1 MNKNDILIEV
11 FSELKNQILENDNPN
26 QQVIDYKE
34 PNQLKEIFKNNFEN
48 GSDDD
53 NLLKNIK
60 NYIKYS
66 VKTSAKQFHN
76 QLFAGTNLPSL
87 LGELTSV
94 VMNASN
100 YTYEVSPI
108 GTLMETELLEKMA
121 KKVGYEKSSG
131 TFLTGGSNG
140 NLVAL
145 LCARQKYFKQ
155 VKIEGLYNL
164 PKLTLFANEKSHY
177 SFEKA
182 ANISGLGIDS
192 VIYIK
197 SDNQGEMICED
208 LELKIKESIN
218 RGEKPFFVAATVCTT
233 EYGSFDPIKEINS
246 ICKKYD
252 LWFHIDGAWGG
263 SILLSDK
270 YKSLLSGSELSD
282 SFVWDPHK
290 MMNIPL
296 ICSVFLT
303 KHKGLLEETVSTNR
317 ADYIFHEHELM
328 EYDLGRFS
336 LQCGRRVDAFKLW
349 LAWNYYGDKGWN
361 EIINKQFEIAEE
373 VTNYIKS
380 QEDLE
385 LVVEPRS
392 ININFRTKSKLDV
405 DLDKFN
411 LAIREKMR
419 LDGSSLCNYT
429 KINNKLVFRLI
440 INNPEKSFEDYKI
453 FFLNLRNAKN
463 EIEKSLKI
471 NAK

>member
-1 MNKNDILIEV
+1 MNKNEILDVV
-11 FSELKNQILENDNPN
+11 FSELKNQILENDNPE
-26 QQVIDYKE
+26 QQVLDYKE
-34 PNQLKEIFKNNFEN
+34 PNELKEIFKNSFID
-48 GSDDD
+48 GSDDSK
-53 NLLKNIK
+53 LIENIR

-108 GTLMETELLEKMA
+108 GALMETELIDKMA
-121 KKVGYEKSSG
+121 EKIGYKHASG

-145 LCARQKYFKQ
+145 LCARQKYYDK
-155 VKIEGLYNL
+155 VKSDGLYNL
-164 PKLTLFANEKSHY
+164 PKLTIFANEKSHY

-182 ANISGLGIDS
+182 ANISGIGIDS

-197 SDNQGEMICED
+197 SDNQGEMIIED
-208 LELKIKESIN
+208 LEFQINESIK
-218 RGEKPFFVAATVCTT
+218 RGEKPLFVVATVCTT
-233 EYGSFDPIKEINS
+233 EYGSFDPIIKINDV
-246 ICKKYD
+246 CKKHD

-263 SILLSDK
+263 SILLSDTHRN
-270 YKSLLSGSELSD
+270 LLNGCELSD

-296 ICSVFLT
+296 ICSAFLT
-303 KHKGLLEETVSTNR
+303 KHKGLLEDTVSTNR

-349 LAWNYYGDKGWN
+349 LAWDYYGDKGMN
-361 EIINKQFEIAEE
+361 DRINKLFDTAKE
-373 VTNYIKS
+373 VTDYIKS
-380 QEDLE
+380 NEDLE

-392 ININFRTKSKLDV
+392 ININFRTLSKLEV

-419 LDGSSLCNYT
+419 LEGSSLCNYT

-440 INNPEKSFEDYKI
+440 INNPEKSFDDYKK
-453 FFLNLRNAKN
+453 FFLNLRTAKS
-463 EIEKSLKI
+463 EIEKSLK
-471 NAK
+471 

>member
-1 MNKNDILIEV
+1 MNKNEIINEV
-11 FSELKNQILENDNPN
+11 FNILKQQILENDNPN
-26 QQVIDYKE
+26 QKVIDYKE
-34 PNQLKEIFKNNFEN
+34 PNQLKEIFNNNFEN
-48 GSDDD
+48 GSDDT
-53 NLLKNIK
+53 NLLENIK
-60 NYIKYS
+60 NYISYS

-108 GTLMETELLEKMA
+108 GALMEVELIQKMA
-121 KKVGYEKSSG
+121 EKIGYKHASG

-145 LCARQKYFKQ
+145 LCARQKYFEK
-155 VKIEGLYNL
+155 VKSDGLYGL

-197 SDNQGEMICED
+197 SNNQGELIPED
-208 LELKIKESIN
+208 LELKIKESIA
-218 RGEKPFFVAATVCTT
+218 RGEKPFFVVATVCTT
-233 EYGSFDPIKEINS
+233 EYGSFDPIEEINS

-270 YKSLLSGSELSD
+270 YKSLLKGSELSD

-296 ICSVFLT
+296 ICSTFLT
-303 KHKGLLEETVSTNR
+303 KHKNILEETVSTNR
-317 ADYIFHEHELM
+317 ADYIFHEHDLM

-349 LAWNYYGDKGWN
+349 LAWDYYGDKGWN
-361 EIINKQFEIAEE
+361 KRINQLFETAEK

-380 QEDLE
+380 QNDLE

-392 ININFRTKSKLDV
+392 ININFRTISALDV

-440 INNPEKSFEDYKI
+440 INNPEKNYDDYKL

-463 EIEKSLKI
+463 EIEKSLK
-471 NAK
+471 